1 MKPSLSELIY
11 IYMSL
16 ETLFISQHQALAE
29 AVVSLGQS
37 CVGLNCYLL
46 NDTHELHFSE
56 QRKLQ
61 VTLVALGGS
70 CFFVDVM
77 C

>member
-29 AVVSLGQS
+29 AVASLGQS
-37 CVGLNCYLL
+37 CVGLNYYLL
-46 NDTHELHFSE
+46 NDAHELHFSE
-56 QRKLQ
+56 QMEL
-61 VTLVALGGS
+61 
-70 CFFVDVM
+70 
-77 C
+77 